1 MHQVLEEHS
10 VLVEGEHIR
19 EVASA
24 SEFEGFAGKR
34 IDFSGG
40 TLLPGL
46 IDCHVHLIYGGEGDP
61 KSKVR
66 GAKPGDLVMRAL
78 DRAQESLRSGVTSL
92 RDLGG
97 KDFLEFAV
105 RDACNS
111 GRQLGP
117 TILAAGQ
124 MICMTGGH
132 GNAFGRVADG
142 PQEVIKAVREQVM
155 QDQM

>member
-10 VLVEGEHIR
+10 VLVKGEHIR

-61 KSKVR
+61 KSKVG

-97 KDFLEFAV
+97 QRLFGICGKRCL
-105 RDACNS
+105 
-111 GRQLGP
+111 QLRPPIGANYFSSWSNDLYDWW
-117 TILAAGQ
+117 T
-124 MICMTGGH
+124 
-132 GNAFGRVADG
+132 R
-142 PQEVIKAVREQVM
+142 
-155 QDQM
+155 